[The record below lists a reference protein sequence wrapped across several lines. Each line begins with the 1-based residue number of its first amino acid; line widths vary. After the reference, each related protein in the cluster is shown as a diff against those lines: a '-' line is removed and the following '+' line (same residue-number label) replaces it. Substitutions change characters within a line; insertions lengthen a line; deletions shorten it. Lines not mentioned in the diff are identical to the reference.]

1 MKYKTILNWGMIASV
16 FMDDFI
22 LFRYQIPFDFYV
34 YYIVFFLNIGLY
46 VNTHRN
52 WRLIP
57 KWFMWSIVALGVSTL
72 ITCTLEQSFTLGV
85 LKQFV
90 GVLFTS
96 IAYYSFLA
104 NNNFEIK
111 RIFRMYVFVAF
122 FVALEGLLEEVL
134 NLSGIHINEKIRL
147 TTAGF
152 YRIFGIMGE
161 PYFLAVALL
170 PALFFV
176 FYKSTIFERVNS
188 KIGNIVLLLVLATC
202 FIFTFSSAGAIGI
215 VGIAFFWLVDKK
227 YMSFRSWKIVLLPVL
242 VIGLVTAFGNIQKQW
257 KEFNIKL
264 THTLYAFSTNSTQ
277 KKDIELLNTSSFALY
292 SNFIIAKASF
302 EDYPLTGTGLGTHE
316 NNYRKHFKR
325 YFDDDFVVRY
335 GVFNTADAN
344 SLFVRLMSETGLL
357 GLGLFF
363 GFMFRNLLYLKGYD
377 DPELRDY
384 TLINQGIFILFIIR
398 LIRTGNYF
406 GNGFFLFFF
415 MYYISRKI
423 VEKKL
428 KEKALRLA

>member
-1 MKYKTILNWGMIASV
+1 M
-16 FMDDFI
+16 
-22 LFRYQIPFDFYV
+22 
-34 YYIVFFLNIGLY
+34 
-46 VNTHRN
+46 
-52 WRLIP
+52 
-57 KWFMWSIVALGVSTL
+57 
-72 ITCTLEQSFTLGV
+72 
-85 LKQFV
+85 
-90 GVLFTS
+90 
-96 IAYYSFLA
+96 
-104 NNNFEIK
+104 
-111 RIFRMYVFVAF
+111 
-122 FVALEGLLEEVL
+122 
-134 NLSGIHINEKIRL
+134 
-147 TTAGF
+147 
-152 YRIFGIMGE
+152 
-161 PYFLAVALL
+161 
-170 PALFFV
+170 
-176 FYKSTIFERVNS
+176 
-188 KIGNIVLLLVLATC
+188 
-202 FIFTFSSAGAIGI
+202 
-215 VGIAFFWLVDKK
+215 
-227 YMSFRSWKIVLLPVL
+227 LLPVL
-242 VIGLVTAFGNIQKQW
+242 IIGLVTVFGSIQKQW

-302 EDYPLTGTGLGTHE
+302 LDYPLTGTGLGTHE

-357 GLGLFF
+357 GLSLFF

-377 DPELRDY
+377 DPNLRDY
-384 TLINQGIFILFIIR
+384 TLINQGIFILFVIR

-415 MYYISRKI
+415 MYYVSRKI